1 MQKIRLLALAT
12 TATMLLAMASCN
24 KDDEKNQ
31 DNNQKLENA
40 VSNEERQSLVSEI
53 TNTTLDALQASKE
66 QGKPAEL
73 TITDNIKSE
82 DLKTISQEIEK
93 R

>member
-1 MQKIRLLALAT
+1 MQKIKLLALAT
-12 TATMLLAMASCN
+12 SATLLIGTISCN
-24 KDDEKNQ
+24 KDDDSKSK

-40 VSNEERQSLVSEI
+40 ATIEERQSIVSDI
-53 TNTTLDALQASKE
+53 SNTTLDALQASKE

-82 DLKTISQEIEK
+82 DLKNNFS
-93 R
+93 RN